1 MSSLTSTVWKSAD
14 WKSHAAE
21 RHAIA
26 PVISVPDASEV
37 SWMRQQAMIVRDTI
51 LVIAIQLVF
60 RATMVMRR
68 WNY

>member
-14 WKSHAAE
+14 WKSHPAGRQENAP
-21 RHAIA
+21 AI
-26 PVISVPDASEV
+26 SLRDASEV